1 MADDSDEMTTVFEA
15 ERGRLRA
22 VAIRMLGSPDDAD
35 DAVQE
40 AWLKWSAADR
50 ADIDK
55 PAAWLT
61 TVVSRVCLDRLRARG
76 RRDET
81 DLDHAEPVPAATPD
95 PAAEAELADSV
106 DAALLVVLDLL
117 SPAERLSFVL
127 HDLFGVPFDDIASIT
142 GRTPA
147 AVRQLASRGRRRVQD
162 PSAAEAAEAK
172 ARQQRVVD
180 AFFAASRA
188 GEFDKLLELLDPD
201 AVVRADG
208 EVVRMGAA
216 ALISGAHAV
225 AERFNG
231 QARAVLPITLDG
243 YAAGVWQ
250 LHREPKVVFGFV
262 LNEEGRI
269 IEIEQLA
276 EPSVLAALDLTRT

>member
-1 MADDSDEMTTVFEA
+1 MDEATEVFEN

-22 VAIRMLGSPDDAD
+22 VAVRMLGGTDDAD
-35 DAVQE
+35 DVVQE
-40 AWLKWSAADR
+40 AWLKWSTADR

-61 TVVSRVCLDRLRARG
+61 TVVSRLCLDKLRSRG
-76 RRDET
+76 RRGET
-81 DLDHAEPVPAATPD
+81 PLDDVPVELPGSVPD
-95 PAAEAELADSV
+95 PASEAELADSV

-117 SPAERLSFVL
+117 SPAERLAFVL
-127 HDLFGVPFDDIASIT
+127 HDLFALPFDEISAIT

-162 PSAAEAAEAK
+162 PSAAELAESK

-180 AFFAASRA
+180 AFFAASKA

-201 AVVRADG
+201 AVIRADG
-208 EVVRMGAA
+208 GIVKMGGKPVIA
-216 ALISGAHAV
+216 GAQAV

-231 QARAVLPITLDG
+231 QARAVLTTTLDG

-250 LHREPKVVFGFV
+250 LHRVPQVVFGFV
-262 LNEEGRI
+262 INDEGRI
-269 IEIEQLA
+269 VEIEQLGD
-276 EPSVLAALDLTRT
+276 PDVLASLDLAR

>member
-1 MADDSDEMTTVFEA
+1 MDEATEIFEA

-22 VAIRMLGSPDDAD
+22 VAVRMLGAPDDAD

-40 AWLKWSAADR
+40 TWLRWSTADR
-50 ADIDK
+50 DEIDK

-61 TVVSRVCLDRLRARG
+61 TVVSRICLDRLRSRG
-76 RRDET
+76 RHDET
-81 DLDHAEPVPAATPD
+81 PLEHAPADLAATTPD
-95 PAAEAELADSV
+95 PVAEAELSESV

-117 SPAERLSFVL
+117 SPAERLAFVL
-127 HDLFGVPFDDIASIT
+127 HDLFAMPFDDIASIT

-162 PSAAEAAEAK
+162 PEAAELAEAK

-180 AFFAASRA
+180 AFFAASKA
-188 GEFDKLLELLDPD
+188 GEFDRLLDLLDPD

-216 ALISGAHAV
+216 GLITGAHAV

-231 QARAVLPITLDG
+231 QARAVLPTVLDG

-250 LHREPKVVFGFV
+250 VHRVPKVVFGFV
-262 LNEEGRI
+262 LNDEGRI

-276 EPSVLAALDLTRT
+276 DPQVLASLDLATTH